1 MVECRCLRV
10 IEDVELLQQAQP
22 ACVGHGVEGLASV
35 DYVPLHII
43 YHVEKY
49 LYYLIYE
56 LVYH

>member
-22 ACVGHGVEGLASV
+22 AGVGHGVEGLASV

-43 YHVEKY
+43 YYHVEKY
-49 LYYLIYE
+49 LLSH
-56 LVYH
+56 L